1 MRRALPHQSLIK
13 KMLYSRIYGITFSI
27 EVPPFQFVY
36 QSDMRLACPATNRT
50 NLGLDLCC
58 KDLLSLTSIPGAV
71 ASEEADSSLS
81 VERG

>member
-1 MRRALPHQSLIK
+1 MGSLSQ
-13 KMLYSRIYGITFSI
+13 LRL
-27 EVPPFQFVY
+27 PPFQFVY